1 MVEPSSWGHGGCH
14 VCDVGV
20 TISKWCLVKALAP
33 AEGQRARL
41 PQSLPGPLM
50 PAISSWQ
57 LNAPPSQEEVKN
69 GTPQSGALKFNG
81 GPCIFNKS

>member
-1 MVEPSSWGHGGCH
+1 MR
-14 VCDVGV
+14 DVWV
-20 TISKWCLVKALAP
+20 TISKGCLVKAQAP

-57 LNAPPSQEEVKN
+57 LNPPPSQEEVKN
-69 GTPQSGALKFNG
+69 GTPQSGTLKFKG
-81 GPCIFNKS
+81 GGMHI